1 MKNLVFKYFDTFCYG
16 ELCEDIEHK
25 NWFKPDNVSDAFG
38 YTIEFEQVFYNGLLE
53 DNICSMF
60 SVGRTEFRE
69 LLGEWFEDRYQL
81 PVTMV
86 L

>member
-1 MKNLVFKYFDTFCYG
+1 MEEETIKSK
-16 ELCEDIEHK
+16 
-25 NWFKPDNVSDAFG
+25 KPDNVSDAFG
-38 YTIEFEQVFYNGLLE
+38 YTTEFEQVFYNTLLE
-53 DNICSMF
+53 DSICSMF

-81 PVTMV
+81 PVLMV